1 MRELIVY
8 PTPYLVRKHKIKQ
21 LQGKKGVAGE
31 EPITYEVFVD
41 RCIKHVVA
49 SKKQLGDFKKYLA
62 LSRIVQKLKKE
73 GKLEYFDTIRQGYI
87 QRIGEV
93 IGELKQQDIDTDA
106 FDALISNKACHR
118 DLALIYRTYQE
129 FLNKNRLYDREDRY
143 ILCKKHVLESDFIS
157 GIDKVHFK
165 EFYEL
170 SPIQQK
176 ILRALDKKTAISNS
190 ELTSKM
196 KEIRV
201 VKAPNRRAEVIKL
214 AQVILE
220 DFQEGFLPHNLCIVL
235 RDRERYEHI
244 ILDVFED
251 MNIPVQLQVHAPL
264 IQNPFIKALLEF
276 FQGEETQ
283 YFSEG
288 ALDKSIESRNT
299 SLMEWIAFVEN
310 FLENNGYPMQFCH
323 VHDNLILLKRD
334 LKAFESLINLL
345 DEIKDISQVFSDE
358 SIGLQ
363 EFKAFLD
370 VQLKSRWYPYGETS
384 EGIWVLTPV
393 MLRGLKFDKVYVLGM
408 VEGEFPRDFR
418 ADWLLK
424 DRERAAFNERGYS
437 FDTLD
442 ILLEKEEEA
451 FHFITASANTGY
463 FSYPNVAEDN
473 TAVLMS
479 SYLENVISS
488 YETTV
493 ENISLESIYPLEDTD
508 YSAPEPGVVSDNT
521 KEKLKEHFKSRPFS
535 TTAFNM
541 YGECPYKFFLARVL
555 NLSPPDEEG
564 EYTAISKG
572 TVLHKVLEI
581 FFKNHRG
588 GLKGEKIDEYTEEI
602 QSLIDENMES
612 MNLKENFS
620 HPLLFEIEKKEL
632 AESVIKYITSYIK
645 QAGNFKPVYFEMGFG
660 FNKDFSFEF
669 APDILFSGKIDRI
682 DEDSKGRLVVFDY
695 KSGSTP
701 DIKQIEEGT
710 NLQMPLYIMACEEL
724 LKKPVVGGAFI
735 SLKKG
740 DVDNILVR
748 DRDLP
753 FVSKRRKKGILS
765 QTEWDELMA
774 TVKSTIRQ
782 YADSIRDA
790 EFPLEPKKCPKTERF
805 GSFCDF
811 TAICPWEGAEE

>member
-1 MRELIVY
+1 M
-8 PTPYLVRKHKIKQ
+8 
-21 LQGKKGVAGE
+21 
-31 EPITYEVFVD
+31 
-41 RCIKHVVA
+41 
-49 SKKQLGDFKKYLA
+49 
-62 LSRIVQKLKKE
+62 
-73 GKLEYFDTIRQGYI
+73 
-87 QRIGEV
+87 
-93 IGELKQQDIDTDA
+93 
-106 FDALISNKACHR
+106 
-118 DLALIYRTYQE
+118 
-129 FLNKNRLYDREDRY
+129 
-143 ILCKKHVLESDFIS
+143 
-157 GIDKVHFK
+157 
-165 EFYEL
+165 
-170 SPIQQK
+170 
-176 ILRALDKKTAISNS
+176 
-190 ELTSKM
+190 
-196 KEIRV
+196 
-201 VKAPNRRAEVIKL
+201 
-214 AQVILE
+214 
-220 DFQEGFLPHNLCIVL
+220 
-235 RDRERYEHI
+235 
-244 ILDVFED
+244 
-251 MNIPVQLQVHAPL
+251 
-264 IQNPFIKALLEF
+264 
-276 FQGEETQ
+276 
-283 YFSEG
+283 
-288 ALDKSIESRNT
+288 
-299 SLMEWIAFVEN
+299 
-310 FLENNGYPMQFCH
+310 
-323 VHDNLILLKRD
+323 
-334 LKAFESLINLL
+334 
-345 DEIKDISQVFSDE
+345 
-358 SIGLQ
+358 
-363 EFKAFLD
+363 
-370 VQLKSRWYPYGETS
+370 
-384 EGIWVLTPV
+384 
-393 MLRGLKFDKVYVLGM
+393 
-408 VEGEFPRDFR
+408 
-418 ADWLLK
+418 
-424 DRERAAFNERGYS
+424 
-437 FDTLD
+437 
-442 ILLEKEEEA
+442 
-451 FHFITASANTGY
+451 
-463 FSYPNVAEDN
+463 AEDN

-572 TVLHKVLEI
+572 TVLHRVLEI